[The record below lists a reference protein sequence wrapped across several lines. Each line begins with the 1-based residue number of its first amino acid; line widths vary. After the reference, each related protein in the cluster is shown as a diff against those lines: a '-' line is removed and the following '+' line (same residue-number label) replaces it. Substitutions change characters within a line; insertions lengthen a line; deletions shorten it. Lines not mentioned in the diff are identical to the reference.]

1 MTSLPPAF
9 SGIEVTAQYETERAQ
24 FSWIEVTF
32 KNPQLQVR
40 ASPEHVVVTRNRKNS
55 AYKWKETL
63 FSVTPRY
70 APAWVSLGLPQ
81 AGYLSGH
88 IS

>member
-1 MTSLPPAF
+1 MALTSVLPALL
-9 SGIEVTAQYETERAQ
+9 GVEVTGQYETEKAQ

-40 ASPEHVVVTRNRKNS
+40 ASPEHVVVTRNRRNS

-63 FSVTPRY
+63 FSVTPGY
-70 APAWVSLGLPQ
+70 APRWVLLWP
-81 AGYLSGH
+81 H
-88 IS
+88 